1 MITFNAREH
10 SGKLYDL
17 LCDWWTHINSYSYI
31 RHAHVSS
38 TQPRS
43 RKMNKSSAEMGDLLI
58 IIWPMNKAGFQFLS
72 SRRISQEYCC
82 QIWNPY
88 YKKDIKLIEGVQR
101 RATKLVTGMKELNY
115 NDRLKQLGLQRLE
128 GRRMRSDLIERLL
141 TENTILILN
150 YFSS

>member
-1 MITFNAREH
+1 MIKCNFINRSKETII
-10 SGKLYDL
+10 SLY
-17 LCDWWTHINSYSYI
+17 
-31 RHAHVSS
+31 
-38 TQPRS
+38 
-43 RKMNKSSAEMGDLLI
+43 KSLVR
-58 IIWPMNKAGFQFLS
+58 PQV
-72 SRRISQEYCC
+72 EYCC
-82 QIWNPY
+82 QIWSPY
-88 YKKDIKLIEGVQR
+88 YKKDTKLIEGVQR